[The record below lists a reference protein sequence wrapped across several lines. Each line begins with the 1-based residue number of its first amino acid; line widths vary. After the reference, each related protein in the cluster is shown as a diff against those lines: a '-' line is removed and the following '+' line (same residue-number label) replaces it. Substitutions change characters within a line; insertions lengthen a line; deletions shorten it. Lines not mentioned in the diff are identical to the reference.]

1 MTLYQK
7 IAEKLQ
13 FISPEFYK
21 KRYFKKLEELSA
33 DNFSEKNMEPE
44 LLWIKDYIPKAAVF
58 FDIGANVGTYLFR
71 LEKRL
76 SPHQIYAFEPN
87 PKLYFRLKR
96 IFPEMHIYR
105 LALSDKNETA
115 DFKIPVING
124 ETYNSR
130 GTLHTQFFENGEE
143 NHFTEKVKVM
153 KLDDWA
159 GLENLKRLDFIKI
172 DVEGNEMET
181 LRGAEKTIKKFKPVL
196 MVEMEQRHHEKPLQQ
211 MVSEIEN
218 WNYTAHFL
226 NRENFRLQKIED
238 DFYKIQKENEL
249 INKNQ
254 YINNIIFVPNYQKK
268 HNK

>member
-76 SPHQIYAFEPN
+76 SPHHIYAFEPN

-181 LRGAEKTIKKFKPVL
+181 LRGAEKTIKKFKPIL
-196 MVEMEQRHHEKPLQQ
+196 MVEMEQRHHEENLWTLI
-211 MVSEIEN
+211 SEIAD
-218 WNYTAHFL
+218 WGFSINYLDRESLKLKTLTEEFL
-226 NRENFRLQKIED
+226 NQQNPDNVKN
-238 DFYKIQKENEL
+238 YKD
-249 INKNQ
+249 
-254 YINNIIFVPNYQKK
+254 YINNIIFLPIL
-268 HNK
+268 

>member
-1 MTLYQK
+1 MLFLIEKFMTLYQK

-13 FISPEFYK
+13 FISPSFYK
-21 KRYFKKLEELSA
+21 KRYFKNLEELSA

-44 LLWIKDYIPKAAVF
+44 LIWIKDYLPKGSVF
-58 FDIGANVGTYLFR
+58 FDIGANVGTYIFR

-76 SPHQIYAFEPN
+76 SSQNIYAFEPN

-96 IFPEMHIYR
+96 IFPNIHVYR

-115 DFKIPVING
+115 EFKIPVING
-124 ETYNSR
+124 KTYDSR
-130 GTLHTQFFENGEE
+130 GTLHTDFLEKDEE
-143 NHFTEKVKVM
+143 KHFTEKVKVM

-181 LRGAEKTIKKFKPVL
+181 LRGAEKTIKNFRPVL

-211 MVSEIEN
+211 MVS
-218 WNYTAHFL
+218 
-226 NRENFRLQKIED
+226 RLKIG
-238 DFYKIQKENEL
+238 
-249 INKNQ
+249 
-254 YINNIIFVPNYQKK
+254 IIPPIFSTVTILD
-268 HNK
+268 

>member
-172 DVEGNEMET
+172 DV
-181 LRGAEKTIKKFKPVL
+181 
-196 MVEMEQRHHEKPLQQ
+196 
-211 MVSEIEN
+211 
-218 WNYTAHFL
+218 
-226 NRENFRLQKIED
+226 
-238 DFYKIQKENEL
+238 
-249 INKNQ
+249 
-254 YINNIIFVPNYQKK
+254 
-268 HNK
+268 